1 MTFFVDL
8 CSIFGNVVI
17 AQALSILRA
26 IRSFKSAVL
35 TVVPRFKN
43 WSRAVINN
51 VNIFEYPASWRARCD
66 VSKIVAVAMDGR
78 PRADRTARVF
88 DRPGACP

>member
-51 VNIFEYPASWRARCD
+51 VNIFEYPASWRARCETRAMGE
-66 VSKIVAVAMDGR
+66 VSGDLFAKMA
-78 PRADRTARVF
+78 
-88 DRPGACP
+88 